1 MINTSRLLI
10 RHFQEQDSK
19 SLFEY
24 LSNPSIYRFE
34 PGEPISLEKAKE
46 LALERVQ
53 GTNFWAVILKSTQVM
68 VGHLYFTQT
77 DPKEFLTWELGIFLT
92 LLFIIKGMPQ
102 NLQMRLFIM
111 ALIILEFIGYCT
123 AY

>member
-24 LSNPSIYRFE
+24 LSNPSVYRFE
-34 PGEPISLEKAKE
+34 LGEPISLERA
-46 LALERVQ
+46 Q

-77 DPKEFLTWELGIFLT
+77 D
-92 LLFIIKGMPQ
+92 
-102 NLQMRLFIM
+102 
-111 ALIILEFIGYCT
+111 LEEASPAVGG
-123 AY
+123 